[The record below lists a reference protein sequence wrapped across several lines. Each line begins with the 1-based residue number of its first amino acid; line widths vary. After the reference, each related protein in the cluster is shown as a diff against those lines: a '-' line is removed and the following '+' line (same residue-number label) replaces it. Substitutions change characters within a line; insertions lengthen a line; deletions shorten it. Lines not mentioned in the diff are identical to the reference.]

1 MGIGVDIVE
10 LSRLDI
16 ENERFVR
23 HILSDEEYV
32 IFQSFPTK
40 KRKREYLGGRFAAK
54 EAVLKA
60 LGTGLREGSL
70 QEIAVANDAL
80 GKPLV
85 QLSGHFAA
93 LSRQLGVKNIQ
104 ISLSHSRDFAVA
116 YVIMEDDK

>member
-40 KRKREYLGGRFAAK
+40 SVRE
-54 EAVLKA
+54 
-60 LGTGLREGSL
+60 S
-70 QEIAVANDAL
+70 I
-80 GKPLV
+80 
-85 QLSGHFAA
+85 
-93 LSRQLGVKNIQ
+93 
-104 ISLSHSRDFAVA
+104 
-116 YVIMEDDK
+116 